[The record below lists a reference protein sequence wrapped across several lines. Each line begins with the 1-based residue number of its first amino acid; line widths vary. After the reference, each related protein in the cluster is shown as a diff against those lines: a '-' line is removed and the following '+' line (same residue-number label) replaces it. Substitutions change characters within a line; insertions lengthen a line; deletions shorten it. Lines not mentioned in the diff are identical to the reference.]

1 MSVLNLISTAAATA
15 EAATHE
21 ATINDAVHNLVEHP
35 EETVSKFSEFF
46 HNMWHAI
53 VRAVPTIILAI
64 IVLIVGLIVCKLV
77 LKLISKG
84 LDRTRLDLTVTNFTK
99 QCCKIV
105 LYVLLITVVLSTLG
119 IPATSIVTV
128 IGTAGVAIGLALQNS
143 LSNVAG
149 GIMLMINK
157 PFKIGDY
164 ISVAGVS
171 GTVRQITILYTRLDS
186 DSNQAIFIPNGQVSG
201 CYEQQQQRYPPR
213 GYGVLNKLRRRFREG
228 AAGYFR
234 GAEAQRKDTEGSR
247 AYRQNAG
254 ACGKLDK
261 HRSTSVV
268 QLRRLLERVLPDYG
282 GYPRSVYSGGN
293 FDPVRPARRAR
304 CQGMITG
311 EQMVYVCSFLYIF

>member
-1 MSVLNLISTAAATA
+1 MSFLSLIATAAATA
-15 EAATHE
+15 EISTHE
-21 ATINDAVHNLVEHP
+21 ETIKDAVDDLVQHP
-35 EETVSKFSEFF
+35 EQTASKIGEFF
-46 HNMWHAI
+46 QNLLTSIVHAI
-53 VRAVPTIILAI
+53 PTIILAVV
-64 IVLIVGLIVCKLV
+64 VLILGLIICKLV
-77 LKLISKG
+77 LKVLSKG
-84 LDRTRLDLTVTNFTK
+84 LDRSRLDLTVNNFVK

-201 CYEQQQQRYPPR
+201 ATVTNNNSNGIRRVDMVFSISYDDDFEKAQQVIFE
-213 GYGVLNKLRRRFREG
+213 VLNRNEKILKDPAPIVRMLEHAASSINIAVRPWCNCADYWSVYFQTMEDIRAAFT
-228 AAGYFR
+228 AAGISIPFD
-234 GAEAQRKDTEGSR
+234 Q
-247 AYRQNAG
+247 
-254 ACGKLDK
+254 LDV
-261 HRSTSVV
+261 HVV
-268 QLRRLLERVLPDYG
+268 KE
-282 GYPRSVYSGGN
+282 
-293 FDPVRPARRAR
+293 
-304 CQGMITG
+304 
-311 EQMVYVCSFLYIF
+311 

>member
-46 HNMWHAI
+46 HNMWDAI

-201 CYEQQQQRYPPR
+201 ATVTNNNSNGIRRVDMVFSISYDDDFEKAQQVIFE
-213 GYGVLNKLRRRFREG
+213 VLKRNEKILKDPAPIVRMLEHAASSINIAVHPWCNCADYWSVYFQTMEDIRAAFT
-228 AAGYFR
+228 AAGISIPFD
-234 GAEAQRKDTEGSR
+234 Q
-247 AYRQNAG
+247 
-254 ACGKLDK
+254 LDV
-261 HRSTSVV
+261 HVV
-268 QLRRLLERVLPDYG
+268 KE
-282 GYPRSVYSGGN
+282 
-293 FDPVRPARRAR
+293 
-304 CQGMITG
+304 
-311 EQMVYVCSFLYIF
+311 